1 MVMKE
6 RILRL
11 LKENELTVKQ
21 ITELLNEKYQINTN
35 ENNIRVYVNRLIQ
48 DNLIEKCGYS
58 NRYKIYKLSS
68 YLKPDIKL
76 FRCLMRT
83 EL

>member
-6 RILRL
+6 KILRL
-11 LKENELTVKQ
+11 LKDNELTIKK
-21 ITELLNEKYQINTN
+21 ITELLNEKYKFNIN
-35 ENNIRVYVNRLIQ
+35 EKNIRVYINRLKH

-68 YLKPDIKL
+68 YLESDIKL

>member
-1 MVMKE
+1 MKE
-6 RILRL
+6 EILRL
-11 LKENELTVKQ
+11 LKDNELTVKK
-21 ITELLNEKYQINTN
+21 ITELLNKQYKINTN
-35 ENNIRVYVNRLIQ
+35 ENNTRVYINRLKQ

-68 YLKPDIKL
+68 YLESNIKL
-76 FRCLMRT
+76 LRCLMRT